1 MECFK
6 LAAERLNEYEMCAL
20 TRKKHAKKHRKH
32 KHRKTNERASEG
44 RKDSNNRQPNA
55 LCTCT
60 NSWWV
65 PSNLSLRA
73 QSRRNQLYSSA
84 PWFLLFWT
92 VKPWA
97 HSHTKCV
104 IPKKLNRGIVQD
116 ATGARNRCFLPA
128 RIPEPCKRRGSGEDD
143 IAEVPCLST
152 KVGCHSTLKPTNCKV
167 D

>member
-1 MECFK
+1 MACFK
-6 LAAERLNEYEMCAL
+6 LAAERLNEYEMCAV
-20 TRKKHAKKHRKH
+20 TREEHGKKHRETNTEKP
-32 KHRKTNERASEG
+32 NERASES

-65 PSNLSLRA
+65 PPNLSLRA

-92 VKPWA
+92 VKLWA
-97 HSHTKCV
+97 HLHTKCV
-104 IPKKLNRGIVQD
+104 IPKKPNIGIVQD
-116 ATGARNRCFLPA
+116 ATGTRNRCFLPA
-128 RIPEPCKRRGSGEDD
+128 RIPEPCKRRGSGDD
-143 IAEVPCLST
+143 HIAELLCLWT
-152 KVGCHSTLKPTNCKV
+152 KVRCHGTLKPTNCKV